1 MSETFTTDETPRA
14 TEATPRA
21 SAFSL
26 LAAPAA
32 YGVAAVLNYF
42 VAPAACQMGL
52 SGGGYSLLRIVTFLL
67 TGLALLVTVWGAY
80 SSYRSI
86 QRAKAAGA
94 TSDDSS
100 RFLGVGGFML
110 AVLFTAL
117 TVIAGL
123 SGLAMAPCRPV

>member
-21 SAFSL
+21 SAFNL

-52 SGGGYSLLRIVTFLL
+52 SGGGYGPTN
-67 TGLALLVTVWGAY
+67 
-80 SSYRSI
+80 RS
-86 QRAKAAGA
+86 G
-94 TSDDSS
+94 SW
-100 RFLGVGGFML
+100 
-110 AVLFTAL
+110 
-117 TVIAGL
+117 
-123 SGLAMAPCRPV
+123 